1 MSKNKADKPSLATLM
16 ETFMSE
22 QIAFNKAMA
31 HDMAELRTSKP
42 KASESS
48 TGTTEP
54 KAKTG
59 KRKARKAP
67 KRDIDVASF
76 QSQKFP
82 VSSDKATRKIA
93 AWANVGNIARLREYA
108 GLGPRTSGEGEPR
121 IAVVEGNRLL
131 AANVIAAC
139 FSKSGKPNAV
149 NNAAT
154 SK

>member
-1 MSKNKADKPSLATLM
+1 MTSKKPTLADLM
-16 ETFMSE
+16 TTFMEE
-22 QIAFNKAMA
+22 QRAFNKA
-31 HDMAELRTSKP
+31 TSDDIASLKSAPKP
-42 KASESS
+42 KASETS
-48 TGTTEP
+48 TSTP

-108 GLGPRTSGEGEPR
+108 GLGPRTSGTGDPR

-139 FSKSGKPNAV
+139 FSKAGKPNAV